1 MNWWP
6 VIISGGTLLLVNV
19 SIIIGYIRNHS
30 KHIMMSIEALKE
42 SHKRE
47 CEEIKKDITE
57 VKNDVGDLFS
67 KVNANA
73 TAIAHLKGRLNNRK

>member
-1 MNWWP
+1 MNWWL

-47 CEEIKKDITE
+47 CEEIKKDI
-57 VKNDVGDLFS
+57 GDLFS
-67 KVNANA
+67 KTNENA
-73 TAIAHLKGRLNNRK
+73 TAIANIKGRLNSRK